1 MSGATTALTVA
12 ALGLGGVSAVK
23 SLTKK
28 SPKVSSSSAQATQE
42 EQRKAQEEQRKAQ
55 TSRAALY
62 ETSGGVT
69 GAELD
74 PNQVKR
80 RNTLLGN

>member
-1 MSGATTALTVA
+1 MG
-12 ALGLGGVSAVK
+12 GILGGLFEAV
-23 SLTKK
+23 LGGGDT
-28 SPKVSSSSAQATQE
+28 PKVSSAPAQATEE
-42 EQRKAQEEQRKAQ
+42 EQRKAK

-69 GAELD
+69 GAELNPD
-74 PNQVKR
+74 QVKR

>member
-28 SPKVSSSSAQATQE
+28 SPKVSSSSAQATEE
-42 EQRKAQEEQRKAQ
+42 EQRKAK

>member
-1 MSGATTALTVA
+1 MGGIIGDLFGAVF
-12 ALGLGGVSAVK
+12 GGQEA
-23 SLTKK
+23 
-28 SPKVSSSSAQATQE
+28 PKVSSAPAQQTEE
-42 EQRKAQEEQRKAQ
+42 EQRKAK

-69 GAELD
+69 GAELNPD
-74 PNQVKR
+74 QVKR